1 MSWFV
6 VGLVVLAVVINL
18 GAQLNLFSHLKKG
31 TIYR

>member
-18 GAQLNLFSHLKKG
+18 AAQLNLFSHLKKG